1 MIILLPIAIALLG
14 LFLYFA
20 ATNPKWQEVGK
31 IMLFSGLLAW
41 LLQAQK
47 VVELFK

>member
-1 MIILLPIAIALLG
+1 MIILVPIAIALLG
-14 LFLYFA
+14 LFMYHA

-31 IMLFSGLLAW
+31 LMFFSGLLAW